1 MANLRPDLKQYVGE
15 AGYLFNSISEARD
28 IISKPFPEEKRQLG
42 FEHAKKSDVAQ
53 HKLILDTLWNHT
65 LCAPDRIPNRVNR
78 GDDAANGG
86 IKPMGVH

>member
-1 MANLRPDLKQYVGE
+1 MGE
-15 AGYLFNSISEARD
+15 AGYLFNSDKRNAQTGA
-28 IISKPFPEEKRQLG
+28 PFPEEKRQLG

-65 LCAPDRIPNRVNR
+65 LCARDRIPNRVNS